1 MPASR
6 PARRHDLDALRAV
19 AMLLGIALH
28 ASLAYVPG
36 ISWPVHD
43 VRPAPWLGL
52 VAIGIHGFRMPLFFL
67 LSGYF
72 TALLWRSRGCAA
84 MLRQRFLRVF
94 VPLILAS
101 LTLAPIFTG
110 LARRGL
116 AVPADEMAGLRQEA
130 SHLVEALRSRDE
142 AAVAKAIAAGDDV
155 TRLDPEFGMPPVTLA
170 ALVGDPILVGLLLD
184 AGADPQARGRDG
196 RTPLHAAAFAGRL
209 PVVELLLDRGA
220 APAPRSPKGD
230 TPLDSAR
237 VDLSTTAFIA
247 GLVRIGLD
255 EPAALTRSREAIIER
270 LGRRAGAAVPPS
282 SAPPAA
288 GRLARAR
295 DGYRA
300 WLLSPRWS
308 VRWLPA
314 AEPRSLVLGKAF
326 NYLWFLWFL
335 CWLAVGFACIA
346 TLATRLRLPPLP
358 RWLVTSPAALLWTI
372 PATLPAQFFMG
383 LFKPTFGPDT
393 SASLLPQPHVLCY
406 YAVFFAYGAVYECA
420 DDRENRVGRRW
431 PLALVAALLLFLP
444 AGLATMAHPARTALP
459 QLLYAWSMCWA
470 AIGFFRWLVP
480 AENRTWRYLS
490 DASYWCYLA
499 HLPLLVLL
507 QQASRGWPLPGGL
520 KFLLVCL
527 AASGLLLAS
536 YQLLVRHTPV
546 GLLLNGPR
554 ASRAAP
560 PTA

>member
-1 MPASR
+1 MFASR

-36 ISWPVHD
+36 VPWPVHD
-43 VRPAPWLGL
+43 ARPAPWLGL
-52 VAIGIHGFRMPLFFL
+52 ISLGIHGFRMPLFFL

-72 TALLWRSRGCAA
+72 TALLWRSRGCVA
-84 MLRQRFLRVF
+84 MLRQRLLRVF

-116 AVPADEMAGLRQEA
+116 AVPGDEMAGLRPEA
-130 SHLVEALRSRDE
+130 SHLVGAIRNRDG
-142 AAVAKAIAAGDDV
+142 AAVVKAIAAGDGV
-155 TRLDPEFGMPPVTLA
+155 ASLDPEFGMPPVTLA
-170 ALVGDPILVGLLLD
+170 ALVGDTNLVRILLD

-209 PVVELLLDRGA
+209 PVVELLLARGA
-220 APAPRSPKGD
+220 APGPRSPKGD
-230 TPLDSAR
+230 TPCDSAR
-237 VDLSTTAFIA
+237 VDLGTTAYIA
-247 GLVRIGLD
+247 GIVRIGLD
-255 EPAALTRSREAIIER
+255 EPAVLTRSREAIVE
-270 LGRRAGAAVPPS
+270 LLTSRAGSDAPPPPPPS
-282 SAPPAA
+282 E

-300 WLLSPRWS
+300 WLMSPRWS
-308 VRWLPA
+308 VRWLWG
-314 AEPRSLVLGKAF
+314 AEPRSLVLGNAF

-335 CWLAVGFACIA
+335 CWLALGFACMA

-358 RWLVTSPAALLWTI
+358 RWLVTSPAALLWTL
-372 PATLPAQFFMG
+372 PATLPAQLFMG

-393 SASLLPQPHVLCY
+393 SASLLPQPHVLGY
-406 YAVFFAYGAVYECA
+406 YAVFFAYGALYECA
-420 DDRENRVGRRW
+420 DDRENRVGRWW
-431 PLALVAALLLFLP
+431 PLALVAGLVLFLP
-444 AGLATMAHPARTALP
+444 VGLATIAQPVRTALP

-470 AIGFFRWLVP
+470 AIGLFRWLVP

-507 QQASRGWPLPGGL
+507 QQATRRWPLPGGI

-546 GLLLNGPR
+546 GWLLNGPR
-554 ASRAAP
+554 PFRSP
-560 PTA
+560 PPPA